1 VSAASAAPTPRP
13 GILDIAAYQ
22 GGEGRIPG
30 MAKPIRLASN
40 ESALGPSPAAI
51 AAYKA
56 AADDIFRYPDGHATA
71 MREALARHHGLDPAR
86 IVCGAGSD
94 DIIHLLAAAYAGPG
108 DEVLYGRH
116 GFAIYPIAAQTAGAT
131 PVAVPEKNLTFDVDA
146 TLARVTKKT
155 KLVFIANP
163 NNPTGTFIPRDELAR
178 LHAGLPASVLLVV
191 DSAYAEYVVRNDYDP
206 GLDLATAA
214 SNVVMTRTFSKI
226 YALGGLRLGWCTASP
241 AVIDVLNRVRNP
253 FNVSSAAIAAGIAA
267 LDDVASVDKARTH
280 NDIWRPW
287 LARELAAL
295 GLEIVPGVANF
306 VLARFPAAPKDA
318 SAAWDFL
325 RQRGILVRK
334 VGVYHLPEYLRITIG
349 TEAEMRA
356 VVDAVAAFLGKS

>member
-1 VSAASAAPTPRP
+1 MSAAPTPRP

-56 AADDIFRYPDGHATA
+56 VAEEMFRYPDGHATA
-71 MREALARHHGLDPAR
+71 MRQALARHHGISADR

-94 DIIHLLAAAYAGPG
+94 DLIHLLASAYCGPG

-178 LHAGLPASVLLVV
+178 LHKGLPKSVLLVV

-206 GLDLATAA
+206 GLALAGSAP
-214 SNVVMTRTFSKI
+214 NVVMTRTFSKI
-226 YALGGLRLGWCTASP
+226 YALGGLRLGWCTSGP

-253 FNVSSAAIAAGIAA
+253 FNVSAAAIAAGIAA
-267 LDDVASVDKARTH
+267 LEDVAAVDKARAH
-280 NDIWRPW
+280 NDVWRPW
-287 LARELAAL
+287 LARELEAL
-295 GLEIVPGVANF
+295 GLEVVPGVANF
-306 VLARFPAAPKDA
+306 VLARFPAPPKDA
-318 SAAWDFL
+318 AAAWDFL

-356 VVDAVAAFLGKS
+356 VIAAVAAFLGKS

>member
-1 VSAASAAPTPRP
+1 MSAAPTPRP

-56 AADDIFRYPDGHATA
+56 VAEEMFRYPDGHATA
-71 MREALARHHGLDPAR
+71 MRQALARHHGLSADR

-94 DIIHLLAAAYAGPG
+94 DLIHLLASAYCGPG

-178 LHAGLPASVLLVV
+178 LHAGLPKSVLLVV

-206 GLDLATAA
+206 GLELAGAA
-214 SNVVMTRTFSKI
+214 ANVVMTRTFSKI
-226 YALGGLRLGWCTASP
+226 YALGGLRLGWCTAGP

-253 FNVSSAAIAAGIAA
+253 FNVSAAAIAAGIAA
-267 LDDVASVDKARTH
+267 LEDVAAVDKARAH
-280 NDIWRPW
+280 NDVWRPW
-287 LARELAAL
+287 LARELASL
-295 GLEIVPGVANF
+295 GLEVVPGVANF
-306 VLARFPAAPKDA
+306 VLARFPKHPKDA
-318 SAAWDFL
+318 AAAWDFL

-334 VGVYHLPEYLRITIG
+334 VGVYHLPEYLRVTIG

-356 VVDAVAAFLGKS
+356 VVAAVAAFLGKA

>member
-1 VSAASAAPTPRP
+1 MSASKAPTPRP

-30 MAKPIRLASN
+30 LAKPIRLASN
-40 ESALGPSPAAI
+40 ESALGPSPAAV

-56 AADDIFRYPDGHATA
+56 AADDMFRYPDGHAAALRQT
-71 MREALARHHGLDPAR
+71 LARHFGIDADR

-94 DIIHLLAAAYAGPG
+94 DLIHLLASAYAGPG
-108 DEVLYGRH
+108 DEVLYGKH

-131 PVAVPEKNLTFDVDA
+131 PVPVPEKNLTFDVDA

-155 KLVFIANP
+155 RIVFIANP
-163 NNPTGTFIPRDELAR
+163 NNPTGTFIPRDALAR
-178 LHAGLPASVLLVV
+178 LHKGLPRSVLLVV

-206 GLDLATAA
+206 GLALATDAP
-214 SNVVMTRTFSKI
+214 NVVMTRTFSKI
-226 YALGGLRLGWCTASP
+226 YALGGLRLGWCTAST
-241 AVIDVLNRVRNP
+241 AIVDVLNRVRNP

-267 LDDVASVDKARTH
+267 LEDVASVDKARAH
-280 NDIWRPW
+280 NDVWRPF

-295 GLEIVPGVANF
+295 GLEIVPSVANF

-325 RQRGILVRK
+325 RGRGILVRK

-349 TEAEMRA
+349 TEAEMREVVAA
-356 VVDAVAAFLGKS
+356 VSAFLGKS